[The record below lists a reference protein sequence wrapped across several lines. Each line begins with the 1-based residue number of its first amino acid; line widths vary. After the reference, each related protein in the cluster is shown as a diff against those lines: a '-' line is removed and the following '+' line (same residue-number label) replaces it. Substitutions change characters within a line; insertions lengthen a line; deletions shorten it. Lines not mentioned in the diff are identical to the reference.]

1 MRVDAASRFVAAGQ
15 DDVFRAFVDPARLLA
30 WLPPEGMTGRFEW
43 FDPGAGY
50 RMVLHYLEAPR
61 GGGKAAADEDV
72 SVVRRVRVDAPEL
85 IVEEVD
91 FPSEDPAYA
100 GTMTLTWTFTE
111 GDGGTYVDV
120 AATDVPEG
128 IDPADHAVGLASSLA
143 NLARLVEGG

>member
-1 MRVDAASRFVAAGQ
+1 MRVDAASRFVAADQ

-50 RMVLHYLEAPR
+50 RMVLRYLEAPP

-120 AATDVPEG
+120 AATDVPAG

>member
-1 MRVDAASRFVAAGQ
+1 MRVDAASRFVAADQ

-30 WLPPEGMTGRFEW
+30 WLPPEGMTGRFVW

>member
-1 MRVDAASRFVAAGQ
+1 MRVDAASRFVAADQ